1 MQSEAVAQSFISH
14 GWTRMDT
21 DFHGFSRMAMDAAE
35 KHPSLSVKSVV
46 LILVRVRKTKQLQ
59 VSNAERHFANLCVS
73 AALRQVQND

>member
-1 MQSEAVAQSFISH
+1 
-14 GWTRMDT
+14 
-21 DFHGFSRMAMDAAE
+21 MAMDAAE